1 MGTHAIPLDTA
12 GVVGCRLAAHRAG
25 RSPIPAPKCGLPE
38 IEEANMSQRGTAL
51 ARLHEELSNIEVF
64 DRLHDYAPNANPA
77 SERAYANRQVRRKQI
92 QDEIT
97 RLSSSESKAGKPA
110 WVGSA
115 VVSVVFLCAI
125 GYAVF
130 HFLLN
135 AQSTSIHLSRVI
147 VR

>member
-1 MGTHAIPLDTA
+1 
-12 GVVGCRLAAHRAG
+12 
-25 RSPIPAPKCGLPE
+25 
-38 IEEANMSQRGTAL
+38 L
-51 ARLHEELSNIEVF
+51 ARLHEELRNIEVF
-64 DRLHDYAPNANPA
+64 DRIHDYAPDAHPA

-97 RLSSSESKAGKPA
+97 RLRASESNAGKPA

-115 VVSVVFLCAI
+115 VVFLCAI
-125 GYAVF
+125 GYAMF